1 MFGGFQPIF
10 WDLSGV
16 GAGIASRLF
25 PTAISQRKRLI
36 KQGLLPKQDHLK
48 PIFQVVIVLIGVG
61 IIVWVKKPVISFA
74 LMLIVT
80 FGAMGSIWK
89 TPHAIRPLPVR
100 LHWSNYLLALILLGA
115 MLLLRL
121 GRSLGFGKPLEWGTA
136 LLLIFLITMIL
147 ALLLN
152 HRRLLHYP
160 NHLRQRIMLYGVCGQ
175 YWTLYS
181 TVFIGILYGTR
192 MYSWTIVAY
201 LFAFVFGGILVKQIN
216 RLLRFKDYQINL
228 VMIIFGILLTFWLP
242 TYFIGVFIIRSF
254 AGAERKIAI
263 DDYEEATHNYSISSI
278 VNYYYESIAGIISQL
293 VMWGSLFIFAGP
305 TGMNRIFGAFSVGK
319 TGAQS
324 FSIIMNTHL
333 ILAGYMIIFIMALAF
348 RLKNT
353 KKQELR

>member
-1 MFGGFQPIF
+1 M
-10 WDLSGV
+10 
-16 GAGIASRLF
+16 
-25 PTAISQRKRLI
+25 
-36 KQGLLPKQDHLK
+36 
-48 PIFQVVIVLIGVG
+48 
-61 IIVWVKKPVISFA
+61 
-74 LMLIVT
+74 
-80 FGAMGSIWK
+80 K

-100 LHWSNYLLALILLGA
+100 LHWANYLLALILLGA

-147 ALLLN
+147 ALLVN

-160 NHLRQRIMLYGVCGQ
+160 NHLRQRIMLYGACGQ

-181 TVFIGILYGTR
+181 TVFIGILYGTK

-201 LFAFVFGGILVKQIN
+201 LFAFVFGGILVKQMN

-263 DDYEEATHNYSISSI
+263 DDYEKATHNYSISSI
-278 VNYYYESIAGIISQL
+278 VNYYYASIAGIISQL

-319 TGAQS
+319 TSAQS

-333 ILAGYMIIFIMALAF
+333 ILAGYMIIFIMALIF
-348 RLKNT
+348 RLENT